1 MTSPQEQ
8 AFASGEIIPP
18 PPSPR
23 PNHLPIGGVSRTAQA
38 DGGEITPPPPPPRS
52 NYLPMGGVTGIPQT
66 DRARSVPPP
75 PPPPPQL
82 SRQSF
87 IAQLAPPPPPPPN
100 AVTACHRPST
110 TRTSTHVV
118 AAHTICAAVAEADSA
133 TTSTGSERDGS
144 PSPNPSEEP
153 RRVGTTH
160 AVWTLWSDHK
170 PIAACS
176 YCFLSI

>member
-1 MTSPQEQ
+1 
-8 AFASGEIIPP
+8 
-18 PPSPR
+18 
-23 PNHLPIGGVSRTAQA
+23 
-38 DGGEITPPPPPPRS
+38 
-52 NYLPMGGVTGIPQT
+52 MGGVTGIPHRRCEKRTAATAAIAAVVQSAAHSTVGAATTTAAAAAAPGVAAVAAAPGVAAVAPSVVPGTISST
-66 DRARSVPPP
+66 DATVVTGDDA
-75 PPPPPQL
+75 L
-82 SRQSF
+82 
-87 IAQLAPPPPPPPN
+87 N

-118 AAHTICAAVAEADSA
+118 AAHTICAAVVEADSA
-133 TTSTGSERDGS
+133 TTSTGSDRDGS

-160 AVWTLWSDHK
+160 AVWTLWSDHE

>member
-23 PNHLPIGGVSRTAQA
+23 PNHLPIGGVSGTAQA
-38 DGGEITPPPPPPRS
+38 DGGEIIPPPPPPRS

-66 DRARSVPPP
+66 DGARSVPPP

-87 IAQLAPPPPPPPN
+87 IAQLAP
-100 AVTACHRPST
+100 ST
-110 TRTSTHVV
+110 
-118 AAHTICAAVAEADSA
+118 
-133 TTSTGSERDGS
+133 
-144 PSPNPSEEP
+144 PSPQPPASPLLP
-153 RRVGTTH
+153 RQSFP
-160 AVWTLWSDHK
+160 AQSAQPMQLWSQVTT
-170 PIAACS
+170 PS
-176 YCFLSI
+176 MQSPFVTGLQQQGP